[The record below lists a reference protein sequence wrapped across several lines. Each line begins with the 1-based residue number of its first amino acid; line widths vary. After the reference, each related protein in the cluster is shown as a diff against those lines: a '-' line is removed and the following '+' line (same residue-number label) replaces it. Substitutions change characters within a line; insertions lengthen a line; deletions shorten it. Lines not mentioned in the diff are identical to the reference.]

1 MTCAASAKAA
11 SMAGDVR
18 GGNLAREVGAELG
31 MHQVCGAVQRRA
43 DLKHRRQRFDV
54 RGDELGGV
62 LREVPA
68 LCDDHRDR
76 VAHVADIGIRQRAER
91 SRRSHRAHHR
101 LPHRMQ
107 PRVQVSGG
115 EHGDDSGQRPG
126 LLDVDAAEL
135 AVCHGAADERR
146 VQHAGHDHVVDV
158 ASAPGQQP
166 RVLPAAHRLADVPPR
181 GHGGAGGR
189 AGDLCTC
196 SLAGSS
202 HCGRRLPAAPQSA
215 AAARTRAMMP

>member
-1 MTCAASAKAA
+1 MPRRESRP
-11 SMAGDVR
+11 R
-18 GGNLAREVGAELG
+18 GWCRARDGPG
-31 MHQVCGAVQRRA
+31 RGAVQRRA

-54 RGDELGGV
+54 RGDELGRV
-62 LREVPA
+62 LRDVPA
-68 LCDDHRDR
+68 LCDDQRDR

-181 GHGGAGGR
+181 GHGRAGGR
-189 AGDLCTC
+189 AGDLCTAHEAT
-196 SLAGSS
+196 SLALGVRIRGRTVLTDSLASS
-202 HCGRRLPAAPQSA
+202 LIAAPRLGP
-215 AAARTRAMMP
+215 ARRGGPRR